1 MIGALMLD
9 IAGTELTQEDIELLR
24 APQVGGVILFA
35 RNIQSPAQVR
45 ALTDH
50 MRQVRPDILIA
61 VDQEGGRVQRLK
73 QGFTLLPAMGR
84 FGELY
89 QTEPERALKLAEEC
103 GWLMATEVLAV
114 GIDFSFAPVLDL
126 NDISDVIGDRAFAQ
140 QPADIIALADAFLRG
155 MHRAGMATTG
165 KHFPGHGSVKAD
177 SHVAAAID
185 SRTFAEIQRHD
196 LQTFIQLQNH
206 LDALM
211 PAHVIYDQVDPN
223 PAGFSEFWLQ
233 QVLRQDMGYDGV
245 LFSDD
250 LSMQA
255 ACVAGDA
262 DARLRAALAA
272 GCDMGLVC
280 NNRAAQQLAL
290 NAITDFPLPNQA
302 RLERMRGK
310 IPELSAE
317 FSIAEVL
324 DLGDEWRSVRDRIL
338 VFKEQS
344 ATLLAAQTSHDPT
357 NYSSTTKNAA
367 T

>member
-9 IAGTELTQEDIELLR
+9 IEGTTLNQEDIQLLQS
-24 APQVGGVILFA
+24 PQVGGVILFG
-35 RNIQSPAQVR
+35 RNIESPQQVR

-89 QTEPERALKLAEEC
+89 LSQPERSIELAEQC

-126 NDISDVIGDRAFAQ
+126 NDISDVIGDRAFAKNIS
-140 QPADIIALADAFLRG
+140 DIIPLAQAFMQG
-155 MHRAGMATTG
+155 MKRAGMATTG

-177 SHVAAAID
+177 SHIAAAVD
-185 SRTFAEIQRHD
+185 TRSYAEIEAQD
-196 LQTFIQLQNH
+196 MQSFIQLQPQ

-211 PAHVIYDQVDPN
+211 PAHVIYEKVDPN
-223 PAGFSEFWLQ
+223 PAGFSQYWVQ
-233 QVLRQDMGYDGV
+233 KVLRETLQFDGV

-255 ACVAGDA
+255 ACVAGGA
-262 DARLRAALAA
+262 DARIKAALEA

-280 NNRAAQQLAL
+280 NNRESACVAL
-290 NAITDFPLPNQA
+290 SAIESYPLPNQE

-310 IPELSAE
+310 IQEIRIGE
-317 FSIAEVL
+317 QL
-324 DLGDEWRSVRDRIL
+324 DLGNEWKSVKKVIEDFR
-338 VFKEQS
+338 QS
-344 ATLLAAQTSHDPT
+344 F
-357 NYSSTTKNAA
+357 
-367 T
+367 

>member
-9 IAGTELTQEDIELLR
+9 IAGTTLTQEDIELLS
-24 APQVGGVILFA
+24 APQVGGVILFG
-35 RNIQSPAQVR
+35 RNIESPAQVR

-50 MRQVRPDILIA
+50 MRQIRPDILIA

-73 QGFTLLPAMGR
+73 KGFTLLPAMGR

-89 QTEPERALKLAEEC
+89 STEPQHALELTEKC
-103 GWLMATEVLAV
+103 GWLMAIEVLAV

-126 NDISDVIGDRAFAQ
+126 NDVSDVIGDRSFAKNME
-140 QPADIIALADAFLRG
+140 DIIPLASAFLKG
-155 MHRAGMATTG
+155 MKRAGMASTG

-185 SRTFAEIQRHD
+185 SRSLDQIRQKDMQSFV
-196 LQTFIQLQNH
+196 QLQPQ

-223 PAGFSEFWLQ
+223 PAGFSEFWIQ
-233 QVLRQDMGYDGV
+233 NILRQELGFEGV

-255 ACVAGDA
+255 ACVAGGA
-262 DARLRAALAA
+262 DARIQAALKA

-280 NNRAAQQLAL
+280 NDREAQCVAL
-290 NAITDFPLPNQA
+290 KGITDLPLPNQE

-310 IPELSAE
+310 ILQIKIENELE
-317 FSIAEVL
+317 
-324 DLGDEWRSVRDRIL
+324 LGQEWQLIRDEIVAFRN
-338 VFKEQS
+338 
-344 ATLLAAQTSHDPT
+344 QTS
-357 NYSSTTKNAA
+357 
-367 T
+367 

>member
-9 IAGTELTQEDIELLR
+9 IAGTELTQEDIELLQ
-24 APQVGGVILFA
+24 APQVGGMILFG
-35 RNIQSPAQVR
+35 RNIESPEQVR

-50 MRQVRPDILIA
+50 MRQIRPDILIA

-73 QGFTLLPAMGR
+73 QGFTLLPAMGK

-89 QTEPERALKLAEEC
+89 LTEPEKAVELAEQC
-103 GWLMATEVLAV
+103 GWLMAAEVLAV

-126 NDISDVIGDRAFAQ
+126 NDVSDVIGDRGFAKNMQ
-140 QPADIIALADAFLRG
+140 DIIPLASAFLKG
-155 MHRAGMATTG
+155 MKRAGMASTG

-185 SRTFAEIQRHD
+185 HRSYEEIYQKD
-196 LQTFIQLQNH
+196 MQSFIQLQPQ

-211 PAHVIYDQVDPN
+211 PAHVIYENIDPN
-223 PAGFSEFWLQ
+223 PAGFSRYWIQ
-233 QVLRQDMGYDGV
+233 KVLRQELQFDGV

-255 ACVAGDA
+255 ACVAGGA
-262 DARLRAALAA
+262 DARIQAALNA

-280 NNRAAQQLAL
+280 NNRESACIALDGIQNLA
-290 NAITDFPLPNQA
+290 LPNQE

-310 IPELSAE
+310 IPQIEIGQSIELGA
-317 FSIAEVL
+317 
-324 DLGDEWRSVRDRIL
+324 DWQNVRNRI
-338 VFKEQS
+338 VDFKNQ
-344 ATLLAAQTSHDPT
+344 
-357 NYSSTTKNAA
+357 YC
-367 T
+367 

>member
-1 MIGALMLD
+1 MQLSLVENSNTDIAMIGALMLD
-9 IAGTELTQEDIELLR
+9 IAGTHLNEEDIKLLQQ
-24 APQVGGVILFA
+24 PQVGGVILFG
-35 RNIQSPAQVR
+35 RNIQSPSQVR

-50 MRQVRPDILIA
+50 MRQIRPEILIA

-89 QTEPERALKLAEEC
+89 QTEPERALKLCEEC

-114 GIDFSFAPVLDL
+114 GIDFSFAPVLDI
-126 NDISDVIGDRAFAQ
+126 NHISDVIGDRGFAKNPQ
-140 QPADIIALADAFLRG
+140 DIIALARAFLSG
-155 MHRAGMATTG
+155 MQRAGMASTG

-185 SRTFAEIQRHD
+185 SRSLAEIEAQD
-196 LQTFIQLQNH
+196 MQTFVQLKDQ

-211 PAHVIYDQVDPN
+211 PAHVIYPNVDPQ

-233 QVLRQDMGYDGV
+233 RILREKLQFDGV

-255 ACVAGDA
+255 ACVAGGA
-262 DARLRAALAA
+262 DARIQAALKA

-280 NNRAAQQLAL
+280 NDRAAQILAL
-290 NAITDFPLPNQA
+290 EAIQDLPLPDQA
-302 RLERMRGK
+302 RLERMRGQ
-310 IPELSAE
+310 IPQLDIGEE
-317 FSIAEVL
+317 L
-324 DLGDEWRSVRDRIL
+324 DLGETWRAVRDRI
-338 VFKEQS
+338 VEFK
-344 ATLLAAQTSHDPT
+344 AAQ
-357 NYSSTTKNAA
+357 
-367 T
+367 

>member
-9 IAGTELTQEDIELLR
+9 IAGTALTQEDIQLLQ
-24 APQVGGVILFA
+24 APQVGGVILFG
-35 RNIQSPAQVR
+35 RNIESPRQVR

-89 QTEPERALKLAEEC
+89 QQQPELAVKLAEQC

-126 NDISDVIGDRAFAQ
+126 NDISDVIGDRSFACNMD
-140 QPADIIALADAFLRG
+140 DIIVLARAFLSG
-155 MHRAGMATTG
+155 MQRAGMATTG

-185 SRTFAEIQRHD
+185 SRSYAEIQQKD
-196 LQTFIQLQNH
+196 MQSFIQLQAQ

-223 PAGFSEFWLQ
+223 PAGFSPYWIQ
-233 QVLRQDMGYDGV
+233 TVLRQQLNFDGV

-255 ACVAGDA
+255 ACVAGGA
-262 DARLRAALAA
+262 DARIQAALNA

-280 NNRAAQQLAL
+280 NDRAAACLAL
-290 NAITDFPLPNQA
+290 DGIQDLPLPNQA
-302 RLERMRGK
+302 RLARMRGQ
-310 IPELSAE
+310 IPE
-317 FSIAEVL
+317 IQIGDVL
-324 DLGDEWRSVRDRIL
+324 ELGPEWQAVRDRI
-338 VFKEQS
+338 VRFKDSGQ
-344 ATLLAAQTSHDPT
+344 
-357 NYSSTTKNAA
+357 
-367 T
+367 

>member
-9 IAGTELTQEDIELLR
+9 IAGTELTQEDIELLQ
-24 APQVGGVILFA
+24 APQVGGVILFT
-35 RNIQSPAQVR
+35 RNIKSPAQVR

-50 MRQVRPDILIA
+50 MRQVRPEILIA

-73 QGFTLLPAMGR
+73 TGFTLLPAMGH

-89 QTEPERALKLAEEC
+89 LTEPEKAIQLAEQC
-103 GWLMATEVLAV
+103 GWLMAVEVLAV
-114 GIDFSFAPVLDL
+114 GIDFSFAPVLDI
-126 NDISDVIGDRAFAQ
+126 NDISDVIGDRAFAKNIQ
-140 QPADIIALADAFLRG
+140 DIVPLAQAFMAG
-155 MHRAGMATTG
+155 MQRAGMATTG

-185 SRTFAEIQRHD
+185 SRSYDEIYAQD
-196 LQTFIQLQNH
+196 MQSFIQLKTQ

-211 PAHVIYDQVDPN
+211 PAHVIYENVDPN
-223 PAGFSEFWLQ
+223 PAGFSPFWIQ
-233 QVLRQDMGYDGV
+233 KILRQELKFDGV

-262 DARLRAALAA
+262 DARIRAALDA

-280 NNRAAQQLAL
+280 NNRESACVAL
-290 NAITDFPLPNQA
+290 TGIENLPLPNQE

-310 IPELSAE
+310 IPTTHIGEA
-317 FSIAEVL
+317 F
-324 DLGDEWRSVRDRIL
+324 DLGAEWQSVKHTIEA
-338 VFKEQS
+338 FKNS
-344 ATLLAAQTSHDPT
+344 R
-357 NYSSTTKNAA
+357 
-367 T
+367 

>member
-9 IAGTELTQEDIELLR
+9 IAGTQLTQEDIELLQT
-24 APQVGGVILFA
+24 PQVGGVILFG
-35 RNIQSPAQVR
+35 RNIESPQQVR

-89 QTEPERALKLAEEC
+89 KIDSTQALDLAEQC

-126 NDISDVIGDRAFAQ
+126 NDVSDVIGDRSFAKNMN
-140 QPADIIALADAFLRG
+140 DIIPLASAFLKG
-155 MHRAGMATTG
+155 MKRAGMASTG
-165 KHFPGHGSVKAD
+165 KHFPGHGSVQAD
-177 SHVAAAID
+177 SHIAAPVD
-185 SRTFAEIQRHD
+185 SRSFAEIQAKD
-196 LQTFIQLQNH
+196 MQSFIQLKPQ

-223 PAGFSEFWLQ
+223 PAGFSEFWIQ
-233 QVLRQDMGYDGV
+233 NVLRQDLKFDGV

-255 ACVAGDA
+255 ACVVGGA
-262 DARLRAALAA
+262 DARIQAALKA

-280 NNRAAQQLAL
+280 NNREAQCIAL
-290 NAITDFPLPNQA
+290 EGIKDLPQPNQA

-310 IPELSAE
+310 IPNLNIGET
-317 FSIAEVL
+317 L
-324 DLGDEWRSVRDRIL
+324 DLGAEWQKVRDNITA
-338 VFKEQS
+338 F
-344 ATLLAAQTSHDPT
+344 
-357 NYSSTTKNAA
+357 KNADL
-367 T
+367 TH

>member
-9 IAGTELTQEDIELLR
+9 IAGTELTQEDIELLQ
-24 APQVGGVILFA
+24 APQVGGMILFG
-35 RNIQSPAQVR
+35 RNIESPEQVR

-73 QGFTLLPAMGR
+73 NGFTLLPAMGR

-89 QTEPERALKLAEEC
+89 LTEPEKAAELAEQC
-103 GWLMATEVLAV
+103 GWLMAAEVLAA

-126 NDISDVIGDRAFAQ
+126 NDVSDVIGDRSFAKNMQ
-140 QPADIIALADAFLRG
+140 DIIPLASAFLKG
-155 MHRAGMATTG
+155 MKRAGMASTG

-177 SHVAAAID
+177 SHVAAAVD
-185 SRTFAEIQRHD
+185 SRPYDEIYQKD
-196 LQTFIQLQNH
+196 MQSFIQLMPQ

-223 PAGFSEFWLQ
+223 PAGFSAHWIQ
-233 QVLRQDMGYDGV
+233 NILRQELKFDGV

-255 ACVAGDA
+255 ACVAGGA
-262 DARLRAALAA
+262 DARIQAALNA

-280 NNRAAQQLAL
+280 NSRESACAALAGI
-290 NAITDFPLPNQA
+290 ADFPMPNQQ
-302 RLERMRGK
+302 RLERMRGC
-310 IPELSAE
+310 IPQR
-317 FSIAEVL
+317 SIGAALE
-324 DLGDEWRSVRDRIL
+324 LGDEWAQTRDRIL
-338 VFKEQS
+338 DFKHQYS
-344 ATLLAAQTSHDPT
+344 A
-357 NYSSTTKNAA
+357 
-367 T
+367 

>member
-9 IAGTELTQEDIELLR
+9 IAATTLTQEDIELLR
-24 APQVGGVILFA
+24 TPQVGGVILFA
-35 RNIQSPAQVR
+35 RNIESPKQVR

-50 MRQVRPDILIA
+50 MRAIRADLLIA
-61 VDQEGGRVQRLK
+61 VDQEGGRVQRLRT
-73 QGFTLLPAMGR
+73 GFTLLPAMGR

-89 QTEPERALKLAEEC
+89 SSDPAQAILLAEQC

-114 GIDFSFAPVLDL
+114 GIDFSFAPVLDI
-126 NDISDVIGDRAFAQ
+126 NDISDVIGDRAFANNQ
-140 QPADIIALADAFLRG
+140 ADIIVLARAFMQG
-155 MHRAGMATTG
+155 MQRAGMATTG

-185 SRTFAEIQRHD
+185 RRPYEAIFKKDMQS
-196 LQTFIQLQNH
+196 FIQLQPQ

-223 PAGFSEFWLQ
+223 PAGFSPFWIQ
-233 QVLRQDMGYDGV
+233 NILRQQLKFDGV

-255 ACVAGDA
+255 AGVAGGA
-262 DARLRAALAA
+262 DARILAALNA

-280 NNRAAQQLAL
+280 NDRAAAQLAL
-290 NAITDFPLPNQA
+290 AAIENLDLPDQA

-310 IPELSAE
+310 IPSLQIGAQ
-317 FSIAEVL
+317 F
-324 DLGDEWRSVRDRIL
+324 DLGDAWQATKQRIEA
-338 VFKEQS
+338 FKES
-344 ATLLAAQTSHDPT
+344 
-357 NYSSTTKNAA
+357 YSNH
-367 T
+367 

>member
-9 IAGTELTQEDIELLR
+9 IAGTELTQEDIELLQ

-35 RNIQSPAQVR
+35 RNIQSPQQVR

-50 MRQVRPDILIA
+50 MRQIRPEILIA

-73 QGFTLLPAMGR
+73 TGFTLLPAMGR

-89 QTEPERALKLAEEC
+89 LDHREQALDLAEQC

-126 NDISDVIGDRAFAQ
+126 NDISDVIGDRGFAKNMQ
-140 QPADIIALADAFLRG
+140 DIVPLASAFLKG
-155 MHRAGMATTG
+155 MKRAGMASTG

-185 SRTFAEIQRHD
+185 SRPYAEIFAKDMQS
-196 LQTFIQLQNH
+196 FIQLMPQ

-223 PAGFSEFWLQ
+223 PAGFSKFWIQ
-233 QVLRQDMGYDGV
+233 NILRQELKFDGV

-255 ACVAGDA
+255 ACVAGGA
-262 DARLRAALAA
+262 DARIQAALQA

-280 NNRAAQQLAL
+280 NDRAAQCVALAG
-290 NAITDFPLPNQA
+290 ITELPLPNQQ

-310 IPELSAE
+310 IPNIEIGES
-317 FSIAEVL
+317 L
-324 DLGDEWRSVRDRIL
+324 DLGDEWRQIRDRI
-338 VFKEQS
+338 VAF
-344 ATLLAAQTSHDPT
+344 
-357 NYSSTTKNAA
+357 KNAG
-367 T
+367 